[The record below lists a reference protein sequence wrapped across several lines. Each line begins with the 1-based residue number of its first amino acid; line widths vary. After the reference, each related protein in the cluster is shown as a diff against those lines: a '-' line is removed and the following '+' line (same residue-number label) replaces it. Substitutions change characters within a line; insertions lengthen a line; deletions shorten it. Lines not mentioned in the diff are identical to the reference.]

1 MSIAHR
7 IGELYAAKMNA
18 VLDRVSDP
26 RELADYTYTQLRDL
40 LAEVHRSMARVAA
53 GREHAELRVNEL
65 QHAADRMGEQSE
77 RAVQA
82 GREDLAR
89 QALARRS
96 AILAEVST
104 LREQHDALLAE
115 ERKLSAPSGGCG
127 PRSRSSAPGR
137 KRSRPLIRRRGP
149 GRSSPRP
156 SPGSPVR

>member
-1 MSIAHR
+1 MSVAHR

-65 QHAADRMGEQSE
+65 RHAADRMGEQSE

-82 GREDLAR
+82 GQEDLAR

-96 AILAEVST
+96 AILAEVSN
-104 LREQHDALLAE
+104 LQEQHDALLAE
-115 ERKLSAPSGGCG
+115 ERKLSAAERRLQAKVGEFG
-127 PRSRSSAPGR
+127 AM
-137 KRSRPLIRRRGP
+137 RRGQP
-149 GRSSPRP
+149 A
-156 SPGSPVR
+156 